1 MLRIC
6 DLMHKGVLFCYQD
19 DSAKVVAQIMA
30 RNELRS
36 VVVVSEKGEV
46 WGLITHMEMLPLY
59 GKNLDEIRAEDIMR
73 PYKIEVDPQW
83 PIEKAIEI
91 MKKLKYYRLMIV
103 DPHVSTRW
111 PVGMFTSYD
120 VVRHMSG
127 LQTGSYEQILRMHKD

>member
-1 MLRIC
+1 
-6 DLMHKGVLFCYQD
+6 MHKGVLVCNQD
-19 DSAKVVAQIMA
+19 DSAKAVARIMA

-46 WGLITHMEMLPLY
+46 WGLITHMEILPIY

-91 MKKLKYYRLMIV
+91 MKKLKYYHLMIV

-111 PVGMFTSYD
+111 PVGIFSSYD
-120 VVRHMSG
+120 IVRHMAG
-127 LQTGSYEQILRMHKD
+127 LQTGSYEQILRMHKT